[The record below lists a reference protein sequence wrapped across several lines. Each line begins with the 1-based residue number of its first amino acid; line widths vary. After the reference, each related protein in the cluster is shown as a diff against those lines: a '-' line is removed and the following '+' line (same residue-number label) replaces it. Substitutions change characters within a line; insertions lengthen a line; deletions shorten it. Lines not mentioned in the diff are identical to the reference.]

1 MKDWNVVVSVRE
13 RRLPQAF
20 ELLEEYGLV
29 RKTDFFNVLVMKVD
43 DVRELLEALRKRLV
57 KDPASLSCVSRL
69 VPVTHTFSFQS
80 PEDFEAKAK
89 ETVSTWVPELAG
101 RSFHVR
107 MRRRGFKGRLSSAE
121 EERFLDNI
129 LLEALEKAGSIG
141 HISFEK
147 PDAVIALE
155 TVGPRA
161 GLSLWEHEKMERYP
175 FLGLD

>member
-13 RRLPQAF
+13 GRLPQAF
-20 ELLEEYGLV
+20 ELLEGYGLV
-29 RKTDFFNVLVMKVD
+29 KKTDFFNVLVMKVD

-57 KDPASLSCVSRL
+57 EEPPSLSCVSRL

-80 PEDFEAKAK
+80 PEEFEGKAR

-121 EERFLDNI
+121 EERFLDNV

-161 GLSLWEHEKMERYP
+161 GLSLWENEKMERYP
-175 FLGLD
+175 FLRLD